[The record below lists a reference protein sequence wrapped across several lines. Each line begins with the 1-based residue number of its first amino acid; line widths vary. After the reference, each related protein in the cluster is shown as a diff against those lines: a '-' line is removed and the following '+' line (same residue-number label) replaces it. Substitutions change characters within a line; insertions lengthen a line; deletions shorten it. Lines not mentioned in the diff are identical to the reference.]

1 MTVKKQAD
9 GRFKLDIRPDGSTGR
24 RIIKLFK
31 TKSAAIAFERQL
43 FQDKA
48 ENQQTKQDDRKLN
61 ELIELWYELHGR
73 SLKSAADTKNRLL
86 RLSQVLDNP
95 AARLLDSSAIAH
107 YRKERLGQ
115 GISEAT
121 MNRELITLK
130 ALFRE
135 LKRMSVIDYDS
146 DVLNIR
152 KLREKKTELTYL
164 THEQISTLL
173 LQVRQSNNVSLLY
186 VVLICLATGSRWS
199 EAETLKPM
207 HCLNGGFQFADTK
220 NGSSRFVPV
229 DDGLLQLVRQN
240 LPFESCYSAFR
251 SAFERC
257 KFTVPKGQ
265 LAHIL
270 RHSFASH
277 FIMNGGNIRT
287 LQNILGHS
295 SLQMTMRYTHLAP
308 DYMNQAKIL
317 NPLQT
322 GKMLESLLRDIKK
335 PLGKNT

>member
-1 MTVKKQAD
+1 
-9 GRFKLDIRPDGSTGR
+9 
-24 RIIKLFK
+24 
-31 TKSAAIAFERQL
+31 
-43 FQDKA
+43 
-48 ENQQTKQDDRKLN
+48 
-61 ELIELWYELHGR
+61 
-73 SLKSAADTKNRLL
+73 
-86 RLSQVLDNP
+86 
-95 AARLLDSSAIAH
+95 
-107 YRKERLGQ
+107 
-115 GISEAT
+115 
-121 MNRELITLK
+121 
-130 ALFRE
+130 
-135 LKRMSVIDYDS
+135 
-146 DVLNIR
+146 LNIR

-164 THEQISTLL
+164 THEQIGTLL

-186 VVLICLATGSRWS
+186 VVLICLATGARWS

-207 HCLNGGFQFADTK
+207 HCLKGGLQFADTK

-229 DDGLLQLVRQN
+229 DDGLLHLVRQN

-257 KFTVPKGQ
+257 NFTVPKGQ

-322 GKMLESLLRDIKK
+322 GKILESLSQDIKK